1 MVRRAGGRHLDGA
14 HASRAREPGRAP
26 SLTWPKNRTDTIWGY
41 NEAADAL
48 YPGSTAGQHLERL
61 NGNAGCARNR
71 RRGLAR
77 VPGRDGGTIESE
89 GIFTGY
95 RYFDKVGITP
105 RFPFGWGLSY
115 TSFAFSKLK
124 VSQTPDN
131 GADVSFT
138 IKNTGSVT
146 GADAVQVYVGP
157 PKDAPAGVQFA
168 VRSLAQFDRV
178 ELAPGASKDVTLHIP
193 SRQLSYWSE
202 ATQQWVLESGG
213 RAVWVGD
220 ADLPANLPLQ
230 GTLQAGNENV
240 TCENEQLNATTIA
253 GDLTVE
259 KGAWCDLVRVTVNG
273 NLQVQKGG
281 GIRVTG
287 GTVKGNLQ
295 VINVDGAGDPMSSGA
310 NVICNTTV
318 GGDLQ
323 IQNSSTNAPW
333 RLGGCGPNT
342 VGGNLH
348 FQNNGGTGNTI
359 SLSTVKGNLHCRATT
374 T

>member
-1 MVRRAGGRHLDGA
+1 M
-14 HASRAREPGRAP
+14 
-26 SLTWPKNRTDTIWGY
+26 NRTDTIWGY
-41 NEAADAL
+41 NEPANAL
-48 YPGSTAGQHLERL
+48 YPGSTAGQHLDRL
-61 NGNAGCARNR
+61 NGNAGC
-71 RRGLAR
+71 
-77 VPGRDGGTIESE
+77 GGTGNPGSLDCPAADGTNESE
-89 GIFTGY
+89 GIYTGY
-95 RYFDKVGITP
+95 RYFDKVGLAP

-124 VSQTPDN
+124 VSRAPDN

-138 IKNTGSVT
+138 VKNTGSVT

-157 PKDAPAGVQFA
+157 PSDAPTGVQFA

-178 ELAPGASKDVTLHIP
+178 ELDPGESQDVTLHIP

-202 ATQQWVLESGG
+202 ATQQWVLDSGG

-230 GTLQAGNENV
+230 GTLQAGSKNV
-240 TCENEQLNATTIA
+240 TCENEQLNATTID
-253 GDLTVE
+253 GNLTVE
-259 KGAWCDLVRVTVNG
+259 KGAWCDLVHVTVNG
-273 NLQVQKGG
+273 DLQVQKGG
-281 GIRVTG
+281 GIRISG
-287 GTVKGNLQ
+287 GTVTGNLQ
-295 VINVDGAGDPMSSGA
+295 VINIGGAGDPMSSGA

-323 IQNSSTNAPW
+323 VQNSASNAPW

-359 SLSTVKGNLHCRATT
+359 SLSTVKGNLHCQGNHDVAGSGNVVTGKRQGQCAGL
-374 T
+374 